1 MLSSSLLSTSS
12 SMACCS
18 PFIVVGAG
26 AGTVAVAVAVAV
38 VLLALFIARLLIVPS
53 LLSSSSS
60 FAPSFLRSFAVVPSV
75 TSADCNGN
83 NSQRPTNGRQTTNE
97 RRRSVRTAFLHST
110 SKNQRPKTHKPQHS
124 VQFSIFIQFPFFT
137 LHSFTLRN
145 PNFKNNRKCGISQ
158 FRNFAISQFR
168 IPTLHS
174 SFTTYNKDQKE
185 KGNIENGK

>member
-83 NSQRPTNGRQTTNE
+83 SQRPTNGRQTTNE

-145 PNFKNNRKCGISQ
+145 PNFKNNR
-158 FRNFAISQFR
+158 NFAISQFR
-168 IPTLHS
+168 NFEFQHFILHS
-174 SFTTYNKDQKE
+174 LHTTKIKRKKE
-185 KGNIENGK
+185 TSKMAND

>member
-1 MLSSSLLSTSS
+1 
-12 SMACCS
+12 MACCT

-26 AGTVAVAVAVAV
+26 AGAVAVAVAVAV

-83 NSQRPTNGRQTTNE
+83 SQRPTNGRQTTNE

-124 VQFSIFIQFPFFT
+124 VQFSIFI
-137 LHSFTLRN
+137 HSFNSHSSLFIHSLFAI
-145 PNFKNNRKCGISQ
+145 PISKTIANAE

-168 IPTLHS
+168 NFEFQHFILHS
-174 SFTTYNKDQKE
+174 LHTTKIKRKKE
-185 KGNIENGK
+185 TSKMAND